1 MNGDPYRNAPQP
13 ADRRVIN
20 RSGAAGAPQRSADE
34 PQAIREEAPQPAP
47 RSSRRAEH
55 SDSSRQKSNKGLIWT
70 IVIIVAVLVLAAIG
84 WFAFTSNKGSAT
96 GIDSSKYQAVFMS
109 NGQIY
114 FGKLSDFNEA
124 SFKITKIYYP
134 QAQTTEEDTTKNATT
149 DAQSN
154 IQLFRVTDG
163 VHGPEDQMII
173 TKSQILYYENL
184 ESDSKVTKLIE
195 ANLKQ

>member
-20 RSGAAGAPQRSADE
+20 RSGAVSPRAAEESQPV
-34 PQAIREEAPQPAP
+34 REEVSHAAP

-55 SDSSRQKSNKGLIWT
+55 DTPDKKSNKGLLWT
-70 IVIIVAVLVLAAIG
+70 IVIILAVLVLGVIG
-84 WFAFTSNKGSAT
+84 WAIWSNSKNAST

-114 FGKLSDFNEA
+114 FGKLSDFNDA
-124 SFKITKIYYP
+124 SFKITSIYYP
-134 QAQTTEEDTTKNATT
+134 QAQTTDETDTKKT
-149 DAQSN
+149 DVQSSQSN

-184 ESDSKVTKLIE
+184 KSDSKVTQLIE
-195 ANLKQ
+195 QNQKQ